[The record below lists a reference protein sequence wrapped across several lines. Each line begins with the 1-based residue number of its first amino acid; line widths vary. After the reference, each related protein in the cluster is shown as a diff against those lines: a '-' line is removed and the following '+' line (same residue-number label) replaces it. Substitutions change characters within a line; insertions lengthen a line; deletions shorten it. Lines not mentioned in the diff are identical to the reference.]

1 MKSPVLMPVVN
12 RLLLKIVMRIL
23 KNWSQEMDQELL
35 SVSILY
41 INLFTYTH
49 VIVTY
54 IIIVMSFTTDSAVA
68 YTTNV
73 PGE

>member
-12 RLLLKIVMRIL
+12 QLLLKIVMRIL

-41 INLFTYTH
+41 MNLFTYTH

>member
-12 RLLLKIVMRIL
+12 QLLLKIVMRIL
-23 KNWSQEMDQELL
+23 TNWSQEMDQELL

-68 YTTNV
+68 YMTNV

>member
-12 RLLLKIVMRIL
+12 QLLLKIVMRIL

-68 YTTNV
+68 YTANV

>member
-1 MKSPVLMPVVN
+1 MKSPVLMPVAN
-12 RLLLKIVMRIL
+12 QLLLKIVMRIL

-41 INLFTYTH
+41 MNLFTYTH

-68 YTTNV
+68 YMTNV

>member
-12 RLLLKIVMRIL
+12 QLLLKIVMRIL

-54 IIIVMSFTTDSAVA
+54 IITVMSFTTDSAVA

>member
-41 INLFTYTH
+41 MNLFTYTH

-68 YTTNV
+68 YMTNV

>member
-12 RLLLKIVMRIL
+12 QLLLKIVMRIL

-68 YTTNV
+68 YMTNV

>member
-12 RLLLKIVMRIL
+12 QLLLKIVMRIL

-41 INLFTYTH
+41 MNLFTYTH

-68 YTTNV
+68 YMTNV

>member
-12 RLLLKIVMRIL
+12 QLLLKIVMRIL
-23 KNWSQEMDQELL
+23 TNWSQEMDQELL

-68 YTTNV
+68 YTTNA